1 MAGSKKPNI
10 LFICADQWR
19 SDCIGALG
27 HPHVKTP
34 NVDALIA
41 DGVVFENHYGQCTPC
56 GPSRT
61 SLLTGLYLMNH
72 RSGRNGTPLDARH
85 TNLALEARKG
95 GMEPTLF
102 GYTDTSADP
111 RGRDLNDP
119 ALKTYEGIMPGFSVG
134 LQLPEHA
141 APWVAHLKRKGYDIQ
156 GRDDAFKP
164 RPGY

>member
-1 MAGSKKPNI
+1 MKSRQI
-10 LFICADQWR
+10 LFLSADLWR
-19 SDCIGALG
+19 GECLSALG
-27 HPHVKTP
+27 HEVVRTP
-34 NVDALIA
+34 QLDALVR
-41 DGVVFENHYGQCTPC
+41 DGVLFRRHYTQASPC
-56 GPSRT
+56 SPART

-85 TNLALEARKG
+85 TNVALEARKA

-119 ALKTYEGIMPGFSVG
+119 ALATYEGVMPGFSIG

-141 APWVAHLKRKGYDIQ
+141 APWVAHLK
-156 GRDDAFKP
+156 
-164 RPGY
+164 